1 MVVLN
6 YISIFAVPIKTNSI
20 NTLKRRLMKET
31 LIRFLQMKEC
41 TYKIY
46 LDYCK
51 TMHKEVELKKFD
63 ELGIDS
69 MFDTP
74 FDAVKE
80 LYDNNITFDN
90 TNYIYRDEN
99 NQICSCFYA
108 SEGIDMDAI
117 AQWIIDGKCSSVTY
131 YLLSLSNAIFD
142 ITDMTFPMLD
152 DDFLAKFVEWLE
164 TEVGIEEFFK
174 NEVCDL
180 LQKYT

>member
-1 MVVLN
+1 
-6 YISIFAVPIKTNSI
+6 
-20 NTLKRRLMKET
+20 MKET

-51 TMHKEVELKKFD
+51 TMHKEVELLQFN

-74 FDAVKE
+74 YDAVKE

-90 TNYIYRDEN
+90 TNYIYRDDN
-99 NQICSCFYA
+99 NKICGCLYA
-108 SEGIDMDAI
+108 SEGIDMEAI

-131 YLLSLSNAIFD
+131 DLLSLSNAIFD

-152 DDFLAKFVEWLE
+152 DDDTVFKLVDVAFGKQRFKVLDACMSLE
-164 TEVGIEEFFK
+164 HTKANLVAESVVIR
-174 NEVCDL
+174 CH
-180 LQKYT
+180 

>member
-1 MVVLN
+1 
-6 YISIFAVPIKTNSI
+6 
-20 NTLKRRLMKET
+20 MKET

-51 TMHKEVELKKFD
+51 TMHKEVELLQFN

-74 FDAVKE
+74 YDAVKE

-90 TNYIYRDEN
+90 TNYIYRDDN
-99 NQICSCFYA
+99 NKICGCLYA
-108 SEGIDMDAI
+108 SEGIDMEAI

-131 YLLSLSNAIFD
+131 DLLLISNAIFD

-152 DDFLAKFVEWLE
+152 DDFLEKFVEWLE
-164 TEVGIEEFFK
+164 NEVGIKEFFK

-180 LQKYT
+180 LQKFGKS